1 MKQIPRHQ
9 QIVELVKKQGYVSTD
24 ELVEKFNV
32 SPQTIRRDL
41 NDLADENKIRRYH
54 GGATIPLSSENTS
67 YITRKALNFNEKD
80 VIADDLLAFV

>member
-24 ELVEKFNV
+24 ELVERFNV

-41 NDLADENKIRRYH
+41 NELADDNKFVAI
-54 GGATIPLSSENTS
+54 TVVQPSLSVLKTHLTTRVKRLTS
-67 YITRKALNFNEKD
+67 MKKMSLQKRW
-80 VIADDLLAFV
+80 

>member
-24 ELVEKFNV
+24 ELVERFNV

-41 NDLADENKIRRYH
+41 NELADDNKIRRYH
-54 GGATIPLSSENTS
+54 GGATIPLSSETHLTTRVKRSTS
-67 YITRKALNFNEKD
+67 MKKMSLQTR
-80 VIADDLLAFV
+80 